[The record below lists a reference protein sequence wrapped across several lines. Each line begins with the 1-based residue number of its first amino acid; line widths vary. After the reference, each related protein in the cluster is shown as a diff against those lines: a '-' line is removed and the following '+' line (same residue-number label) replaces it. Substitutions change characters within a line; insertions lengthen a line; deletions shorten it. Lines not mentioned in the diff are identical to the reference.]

1 MTMKSN
7 KLKNCFRSDLE
18 LEDAVNKWYKEIDSI
33 LHQCFK
39 KIRITSSPPKRTIE
53 YEIHQALQHIKSLRE
68 KYSASNAM
76 QKVVL
81 NIEINSCEKKLAEVQ
96 GNRCRNIIS
105 EQMMKIRQNG
115 KFSMDDAWKLKKRM
129 FPRCSEAPFAV
140 QDDRGNLISDYPGI
154 LDAMKEEFVYRLRN
168 RPINH
173 ELNELRELKEY
184 LCQLRLKISKNAP
197 YTEWTLEQLH
207 KAINKLKNNKCKDP
221 LGHINELYK
230 YLGDDGLESLLDM
243 LNYIKKMIMIPSKL
257 NLSNVSTIYKGKGS
271 KQIVTNLRGIFK
283 LPIIRNILDRLICFE
298 EQEPIGVE
306 MGSFQVGNQKGRNIR
321 DHTLIVHSVVKD
333 AKDTKSKVDINFTDI
348 KQCFDSIWLDEATN
362 DLFESG
368 VTSRNLNLLYEGNRK
383 TRMCVE
389 THFGQSD
396 RAELHKVVMQGSVPG
411 GLLCSNQLSKLCNKL
426 HKEGDVYM
434 YKGRVPIP
442 PLAMVDDIASI
453 AKCNSTES
461 LKTSI
466 KTDTFI
472 QRKKLEGQTG
482 EGKCQWVHIGG
493 GTCESCYCVN
503 GEQISKA
510 DSYKYLGDHVADL
523 WETLYS
529 KRWEK
534 AQGYSVTCQAMCTEI
549 SLGFQTYSFA
559 KMLHRSIFVN
569 GTMVNMETWP
579 EFSTT
584 RIEMF
589 ERIEQGFLRR
599 ILEAHS
605 KTPIECLYL
614 ELGIMPFRF
623 HLMMKRIMYL
633 YIIMQRNDNEIT
645 KQIVL
650 CQKESNCKG
659 DFYSQTKENMEY
671 LSISETDLSESITKM
686 KENLDKKTKKKAFQ
700 YLIGKATNHS
710 KVNENLYTD
719 CEGLSHYDDTRFT
732 PDLINVLFKFR
743 TRMFLVK
750 NNFRNNY
757 INTNTLCPVCNDEE
771 DTQEHL
777 FECKQV
783 MERCKGNKEFKYQDI
798 FSDNNDTL
806 LGVSLLLKE
815 LVDIRNIILNPEE
828 TEDN

>member
-1 MTMKSN
+1 
-7 KLKNCFRSDLE
+7 
-18 LEDAVNKWYKEIDSI
+18 
-33 LHQCFK
+33 
-39 KIRITSSPPKRTIE
+39 
-53 YEIHQALQHIKSLRE
+53 
-68 KYSASNAM
+68 
-76 QKVVL
+76 
-81 NIEINSCEKKLAEVQ
+81 
-96 GNRCRNIIS
+96 
-105 EQMMKIRQNG
+105 
-115 KFSMDDAWKLKKRM
+115 
-129 FPRCSEAPFAV
+129 
-140 QDDRGNLISDYPGI
+140 
-154 LDAMKEEFVYRLRN
+154 
-168 RPINH
+168 
-173 ELNELRELKEY
+173 
-184 LCQLRLKISKNAP
+184 
-197 YTEWTLEQLH
+197 
-207 KAINKLKNNKCKDP
+207 
-221 LGHINELYK
+221 
-230 YLGDDGLESLLDM
+230 
-243 LNYIKKMIMIPSKL
+243 
-257 NLSNVSTIYKGKGS
+257 
-271 KQIVTNLRGIFK
+271 
-283 LPIIRNILDRLICFE
+283 
-298 EQEPIGVE
+298 

-333 AKDTKSKVDINFTDI
+333 TKDTKSKVDINFTDI

-559 KMLHRSIFVN
+559 KMLHRSIFIN